1 MTRRDAAR
9 SSRARRARGIA
20 AALVASLTF
29 SLAQAPAFAAPP
41 PKSTAIDPTALPV
54 LKGAEVKQPP
64 IQPADPKADFTPL
77 MGTGKSSFDPQ
88 KSKVVSS
95 STFVDE
101 YENPDGTRTIKQST
115 EPRNVKDG
123 LGNWRPVDTTL
134 VADTP
139 TRRVKAKAHPLK
151 PTLGGVADDPS
162 LVTVEVDGHKVTL
175 APEQKPAKDRK
186 VKVTEK
192 MAEYS
197 DVTPDTDLTYE
208 VTPGSLKETIK
219 LKKVPSTNRWRF
231 TLKTG
236 NLTPVVTGQ
245 QTVELRDASGAPKI
259 VMPPVVTW
267 DSAGDGETKP
277 PAMTGGTYA
286 LEKSGK
292 DWTLTVAV
300 DEAWLKDSKRVYPV
314 SVDPTFT
321 YGVAYS
327 ESYKSDGYWCSN
339 CNVQFGNVQ
348 DNGDKYWRSAI
359 RFNYENLYGKRI
371 VGAKLD
377 LQNQR
382 TPGSPDKTWP
392 ANLYH
397 ASAMDF
403 NGLGGHLAS
412 GLVGQVGTLTGDSL
426 VSFLQHIADIK
437 HMATFM
443 VTGHEA
449 PGVWTYKYATAT
461 LTVDTGSAPPAP
473 TLVGPADHSVITNT
487 TPTLE
492 VSPVSDPDGEQV
504 RYCFTVATGTD
515 AKSGVVVDSGCLDTP
530 KWTVPAG
537 VLQDGV
543 AYTWQA
549 KAVSGATSRI
559 PSAVFH
565 LKVDQRIG
573 NRGPAPDD
581 TMGPISVNLANGNVT
596 TSIKS
601 PTFNTVGGEAGL
613 SMTYNS
619 QQQEQKGLRA
629 SYFPD
634 LSHNGEISP
643 QQEPVLVRTE
653 PQVNVDWGDT
663 SPHAPALPKDWF
675 VARWEGYFQAPAT
688 GTYQFA
694 GVHDDRLRVWVNG
707 NSVYDQGCCSDV
719 NWGVAKE
726 VQLTAGQRVPIKV
739 ELAEVS
745 GWAYLRLFTRTTDGT
760 TVPAQIIPA
769 DWLHSSDLP
778 AVPKGWMLSA
788 DLDGTGSSFT
798 EAKVTDQNI
807 VLTDAS
813 GAKHTWTKKSTGG
826 YAPPDGE
833 VGTLAM
839 DTAGR
844 ITLTYGTDVYVF
856 NSAGKLESQSSAVDT
871 RKPAALQYVYD
882 GSPSRL
888 KEIKDPVSGRSH
900 KLHYNRPG
908 DDCYAGATPPPD
920 AERLPPSQMLCRIEY
935 WDGTQTKLF
944 YYRGNLVGVEDPGRE
959 MTQFSFTSNGLLDGM
974 RESRAADWVAQDHAN
989 RNTDAA
995 NYVVHYYD
1003 HTATKPVVRTIYQPY
1018 TTHGEERGYH
1028 SYRYDAGAKTSY
1040 VDIAGV
1046 NPAIGFSRKVVYD
1059 DAFRL
1064 LSSTDATGK
1073 TTSQTWSVKDQL
1085 LTSTDPAGRVSTTL
1099 YDAQDRPTDNFGP
1112 GPASCFNGQQ
1122 LKAECVATVP
1132 HTKTAFDEGLDGLA
1146 VSFYDNKDMVGAPKV
1161 FQTGLAADGTFARNW
1176 GEGAPVT
1183 GIATDNFSV
1192 RATGDIVF
1200 PEAGN
1205 YKLRVVADDGV
1216 RVWIDDAIVIDDWI
1230 DTGAKWREATVNSP
1244 SAGAAKK
1251 IRLEYYD
1258 QGSLAQ
1264 LELHWTTP
1272 GGTQQVVPT
1281 ASMKPKYGHTTSTT
1295 KGESLGLQ
1303 PQVSSSKFGENG
1315 LDAAYG
1321 LVTTTTQKGQSVKTT
1336 YETVGTGYLR
1346 KIAETSPTGAQTTFV
1361 YYGDRETRDN
1371 PCTPEVEAIN
1381 QGGLAKLTR
1390 SPAPATGAAREDEQI
1405 FDASGRVVAQGT
1417 AGKWTCTTYDER
1429 DRVVQV
1435 KHPAS
1440 AAAGERVVTTNH
1452 AVNGDPLVSSVT
1464 DHNGTVT
1471 TKVDMIGRTIEYT
1484 DVHGVR
1490 TESKYDRAGRLAS
1503 QKVNL
1508 PLNPAQTVVN
1518 TYDDADRL
1526 LTVSLDGSLLATST
1540 YDAAGDLKSVA
1551 YANGASLAAIGK
1563 DGPGQITSLTWKTKQ
1578 GAEIPSTVTRTR
1590 AGTIVDETLN
1600 GYDAGLGGHNYIYD
1614 AAGRLTKAAVNGHI
1628 YTYDFTSTVEG
1639 CPAGSVG
1646 NAGLNTNRVKLIDET
1661 ATGTQ
1666 TTNYC
1671 YDGADRL
1678 LATTGANA
1686 VSGIKYDDSGNT
1698 TEYTVNGST
1707 THLSWDTA
1715 GRNIS
1720 ARSVGA
1726 DPAAVAYQRDA
1737 GDRIVRRS
1745 AEQGDDQKVVLYAH
1759 TADGD
1764 TADLVLGEDK
1774 KLLARS
1780 ITLAGGVLLTISGDT
1795 RTYDHPSVR
1804 GDIVLTTDGAGGQV
1818 GQLRHYT
1825 PFGEPIASDGKVNTD
1840 AVPDNQPGQMDY
1852 GWLGQHQRPYEHAG
1866 ALSLVQMG
1874 ARPYSPLLGR
1884 FLSVDP
1890 VEGGSANDYD
1900 YVNGDPVNANDLDG
1914 KCPPCLFLAVA
1925 GLRVGLPILAR
1936 FAVRQGIKWGVKW
1949 APRIWG
1955 GMKWTGR
1962 KVVAAGSWIRTTA
1975 PKVVTRAKGI
1985 FKSAKERFQASK
1997 AGRLYNNIKY
2007 HPRVQRCK
2015 ANMTV
2020 IKQHTLGT
2028 VNSPYIR
2035 AAMSGFGC
2043 AMGFF
2048 AR

>member
-1 MTRRDAAR
+1 ML
-9 SSRARRARGIA
+9 A
-20 AALVASLTF
+20 AALATSLTI
-29 SLAQAPAFAAPP
+29 SLASAPAFAAPP
-41 PKSTAIDPTALPV
+41 AKSPAVDTTKLPV
-54 LKGAEVKQPP
+54 LKGREVPAPP
-64 IQPADPKADFTPL
+64 TAAADPKADFGPL
-77 MGTGKSSFDPQ
+77 AAREAKSSFDPE
-88 KSKVVSS
+88 KSKVTSRS
-95 STFVDE
+95 MFVDE
-101 YENPDGTRTIKQST
+101 YTNPDGTKTIKQST
-115 EPRNVKDG
+115 EPLNVQDAG
-123 LGNWRPVDTTL
+123 GSWQPVDTTL

-139 TRRVKAKAHPLK
+139 TRRVKARQHPLK
-151 PTLGGVADDPS
+151 PTLAAEADDPA
-162 LVTVEVDGHKVTL
+162 LITVEYDGNKVSL
-175 APEQKPAKDRK
+175 APEKPAKDK
-186 VKVTEK
+186 QVKVSADK
-192 MAEYS
+192 AEYA
-197 DVTPDTDLTYE
+197 DVAADTDLTYE
-208 VTPGSLKETIK
+208 VTPGSVKETIL
-219 LKKVPSTNRWRF
+219 LKKVPTTNKWRF
-231 TLKTG
+231 TLKAG
-236 NLTPVVTGQ
+236 ALTPTVTEQG
-245 QTVELRDASGAPKI
+245 TVELRDAQGTPKI
-259 VMPPVVTW
+259 VMPPIVTW
-267 DSAGDGETKP
+267 ASSGKAEEAP
-277 PAMTGGTYA
+277 PAQTGGTYA
-286 LEKSGK
+286 VEKAGQ
-292 DWTLTVAV
+292 DWMLTVAV
-300 DEAWLKDSKRVYPV
+300 DEAWLKDPKRVYPV
-314 SVDPTFT
+314 SVDPTFSF
-321 YGVAYS
+321 GVVFA
-327 ESYKSDGYWCSN
+327 ESYKSDGYWCQM
-339 CNVQFGNVQ
+339 CGVQFGNSQ
-348 DNGDKYWRSAI
+348 DRGDKYWRSAI
-359 RFNYENLYGKRI
+359 RFDYQSLYGQRI

-377 LQNQR
+377 VTKKTGPL
-382 TPGSPDKTWP
+382 SPDKTWP
-392 ANLYH
+392 AQLYH

-403 NGLGGHLAS
+403 NGLGGLLAN

-426 VSFLQHIADIK
+426 VSFLQHIADIR

-443 VTGHEA
+443 IVGAEQ
-449 PGVWTYKYATAT
+449 PGAWTYKDTVVS

-473 TLVGPADHSVITNT
+473 TLVGPADHGVITNT

-504 RYCFTVATGTD
+504 RYCFTVATGAD
-515 AKSGVVVDSGCLDTP
+515 AKTGVVVDSGCLDTP
-530 KWTVPAG
+530 KWTIPTG

-543 AYTWQA
+543 SYTWQA

-573 NRGPAPDD
+573 NRGPAPED

-634 LSHNGEISP
+634 LSHNGEISS

-663 SPHAPALPKDWF
+663 SPFAPALPKDWF
-675 VARWEGYFQAPAT
+675 VARWEGFFQAPST
-688 GTYQFA
+688 GDYQFA

-719 NWGVAKE
+719 NWGVATSVK
-726 VQLTAGQRVPIKV
+726 LTAGQRVPIKI
-739 ELAEVS
+739 ELAEAT

-760 TVPAQIIPA
+760 TVPSQIIPA

-778 AVPKGWMLSA
+778 ALPKGWTLSA
-788 DLDGTGSSFT
+788 DLDGTGSTYT
-798 EAKVTDQNI
+798 EAKVTDQNV
-807 VLTDAS
+807 VLTDGS
-813 GAKHTWTKKSTGG
+813 GAKHTWTKKTTGG
-826 YAPPDGE
+826 YTPPDGE
-833 VGTLAM
+833 VGNLAL

-882 GSPSRL
+882 GFPSRL
-888 KEIKDPVSGRSH
+888 KEIRDPVSGRAH
-900 KLHYNRPG
+900 RLHYNRPG

-920 AERLPPSQMLCRIEY
+920 AEKLPPSQMLCRIEY
-935 WDGTQTKLF
+935 WDSTQTKLF
-944 YYRGNLVGVEDPGRE
+944 YHRGNLVAAEDPGRE
-959 MTQFSFTSNGLLDGM
+959 MTQFSFTTNGLLDGM
-974 RESRAADWVAQDHAN
+974 RESRAADWVSQDHVN

-995 NYVVHYYD
+995 NYIVHYYD
-1003 HTATKPVVRTIYQPY
+1003 HTAAKPIARTIYQPY
-1018 TTHGEERGYH
+1018 TTHGEERGFH
-1028 SYRYDAGAKTSY
+1028 SYRYDTSAKTSY
-1040 VDIAGV
+1040 VDIAGIT
-1046 NPAIGFSRKVVYD
+1046 PIIGFSRKVVYD

-1064 LSSTDATGK
+1064 LSSTDATGR
-1073 TTSQTWSVKDQL
+1073 TTSQTWNVKDQL
-1085 LTSTDPAGRVSTTL
+1085 LTSTDAAGRVSTTV
-1099 YDAQDRPTDNFGP
+1099 YDAQDRPTDNYGP
-1112 GPASCFNGQQ
+1112 GPASCFTGQA
-1122 LKAECVATVP
+1122 LKPECVTTVP
-1132 HTKTAFDEGLDGLA
+1132 HTKTAFDEGLNGLA
-1146 VSFYDNKDMVGAPKV
+1146 VSFYDNKDMIGAPKV
-1161 FQTGLAADGTFARNW
+1161 FQTGLAADGTFVRNW
-1176 GEGAPVT
+1176 GEAVPVA
-1183 GIATDNFSV
+1183 GIPADGYSL

-1216 RVWIDDAIVIDDWI
+1216 RVWIDDATVIDDWI

-1251 IRLEYYD
+1251 IRVEYYD
-1258 QGSLAQ
+1258 LTSFAQ

-1272 GGTQQVVPT
+1272 GGTQEVVPAT
-1281 ASMKPKYGHTTSTT
+1281 SLKPKYGHTTSTT

-1321 LVTTTTQKGQSVKTT
+1321 LVTTTIQKGQSVKTT
-1336 YETVGTGYLR
+1336 YESAGTGYLR

-1381 QGGLAKLTR
+1381 QGGLSKLTR
-1390 SPAPATGAAREDEQI
+1390 SPAPATGPAREDEQI

-1435 KHPAS
+1435 KNPAN
-1440 AAAGERVVTTNH
+1440 AAEGERVVTTNH

-1471 TKVDMIGRTIEYT
+1471 TKTDMIGRPVEYT

-1490 TESKYDRAGRLAS
+1490 TETKYDRAGRSTS
-1503 QKVNL
+1503 QTVTL
-1508 PLNPAQTVVN
+1508 PLNQAQVMTS
-1518 TYDDADRL
+1518 TLDDAGRV
-1526 LTVSLDGSLLATST
+1526 LTTSLDGALLATST
-1540 YDAAGDLKSVA
+1540 YDAAGELKSVT
-1551 YANGASLAAIGK
+1551 YANGTALTAIGK
-1563 DGPGQITSLTWKTKQ
+1563 DGPGQVTSLTWKTKP
-1578 GAEIPSTVTRTR
+1578 GTEIPTTVTRTR

-1600 GYDAGLGGHNYIYD
+1600 GFDAGAGGHNYVYD
-1614 AAGRLTKAAVNGHI
+1614 TAGRLTKAAVNGHV
-1628 YTYDFTSTVEG
+1628 YTYDFGSTADG

-1646 NAGLNTNRVKLIDET
+1646 NAGLNTNRVKLVDQT

-1671 YDGADRL
+1671 YDAADRL

-1715 GRNIS
+1715 GRNTG
-1720 ARSVGA
+1720 ARSVGTDA
-1726 DPAAVAYQRDA
+1726 AAVAYQRDA
-1737 GDRIVRRS
+1737 VDRIVRRG
-1745 AEQGDDQKVVLYAH
+1745 AEQGDDRKVLLYAH
-1759 TADGD
+1759 TGDGD
-1764 TADLVLGEDK
+1764 SADFVLGEDK
-1774 KLLARS
+1774 KVLSRS
-1780 ITLAGGVLLTISGDT
+1780 ISLPGGVLLTVSGDT
-1795 RTYDHPSVR
+1795 RSYDHPSVR
-1804 GDIVLTTDGAGGQV
+1804 GDFVLSTDAAGNQV
-1818 GQLRHYT
+1818 GALRHYT
-1825 PFGEPIASDGKVNTD
+1825 PFGEPIASDGKVDTD

-1874 ARPYSPLLGR
+1874 ARPYSPLFGR

-1900 YVNGDPVNANDLDG
+1900 YVSGDPVNANDLDG

-1925 GLRVGLPILAR
+1925 GLRVGLPILGR
-1936 FAVRQGIKWGVKW
+1936 FALRQGIKWGAKW

-1955 GMKWTGR
+1955 GMKATGR
-1962 KVVAAGSWIRTTA
+1962 AVVQAGSWVRARTVSA
-1975 PKVVTRAKGI
+1975 VSRIKSGWNS
-1985 FKSAKERFQASK
+1985 FKSGWGKRAVEVKNYVRK
-1997 AGRLYNNIKY
+1997 NPG
-2007 HPRVQRCK
+2007 
-2015 ANMTV
+2015 
-2020 IKQHTLGT
+2020 
-2028 VNSPYIR
+2028 R
-2035 AAMSGFGC
+2035 AAFRCAAWGAGPAVTAWAGGANRRQIITAGVGGLVLGC
-2043 AMGFF
+2043 GANIVHD
-2048 AR
+2048 AWKVNK